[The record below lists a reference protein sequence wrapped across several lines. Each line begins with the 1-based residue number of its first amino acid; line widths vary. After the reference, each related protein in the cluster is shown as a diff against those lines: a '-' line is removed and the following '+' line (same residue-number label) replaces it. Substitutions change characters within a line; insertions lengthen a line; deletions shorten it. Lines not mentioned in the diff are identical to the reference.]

1 MLGNFME
8 FIKKYKNY
16 SLILAMFLLLNLSF
30 WAIAEHYGLNRILFN
45 VDFLLLSLFF
55 YYKNRLNAFL
65 LFCAFLIF
73 CFIEILLF
81 GLQVFPFISLN
92 DIVYFSSFIF
102 NGPVLYAFVV
112 IGAII
117 AVIFVYCLI
126 HRFVVKNINLT
137 KKDWLGIV
145 AISFVLLMVSV
156 LSNSN
161 ILTSQ
166 SYFLIKNQN
175 LSMVDIAKDGKVLE
189 ELTSDYASKPLLTQ
203 IQSNQLQSDK
213 ILFIVSE
220 SWSETAK
227 PEQQQAILKAI
238 YAQKDKFEFI
248 HQGHFTAVGA
258 TVTGEIR
265 ELCQK
270 RLMAMDTRQISA
282 DELKGCIP
290 NLLKNKGYNTYSVY
304 SGYEGL
310 YSPEYWYP
318 LAGLDK
324 RYFAPDLPNGGE
336 CKYYNSR
343 CDILLV
349 DKVKELLLS
358 SEKSFVYWLTLNTH
372 APYNDIVFIDGFD
385 CNVVGLETG
394 TAVCNNYKL
403 HYQFFTALA
412 QMIEDPQLKGI
423 EVYIVGDHPAPITDL
438 RDGLKAF
445 KGSDVAWLH
454 FKIKGDE

>member
-1 MLGNFME
+1 MFME
-8 FIKKYKNY
+8 FLKKHKDY
-16 SLILAMFLLLNLSF
+16 SLILAMLLLLNLSF
-30 WAIAEHYGLNRILFN
+30 WLIAQYYGFNRALFN
-45 VDFLLLSLFF
+45 VDFLVLSLFF
-55 YYKNRLNAFL
+55 YYKNRLNDFL
-65 LFCAFLIF
+65 LFCVFLIF
-73 CFIEILLF
+73 CFIEVLLF
-81 GLQVFPFISLN
+81 GLQVFPFVGLN
-92 DIVYFSSFIF
+92 DILYLSGFVF

-112 IGAII
+112 IFAII
-117 AVIFVYCLI
+117 AIVCVYYLI
-126 HRFVVKNINLT
+126 HRFFLKNINLT
-137 KKDWLGIV
+137 KKNWLGFV
-145 AISFVLLMVSV
+145 AISFLLLMVGV
-156 LSNSN
+156 LLNNN

-166 SYFLIKNQN
+166 SYFLIKNRN
-175 LSMVDIAKDGKVLE
+175 LSMVDITKDGKVLE
-189 ELTSDYASKPLLTQ
+189 ELKSDYASKPLLEQ
-203 IQSNQLQSDK
+203 IKNNQLQSDK

-220 SWSETAK
+220 SWSETAR

-238 YAQKDKFEFI
+238 YDKKDKFEFI

-258 TVTGEIR
+258 TVTGEMR

-282 DELKGCIP
+282 DELEDCIP
-290 NLLKNKGYNTYSVY
+290 NLLKKQGYDTYSIY

-324 RYFAPDLPNGGE
+324 RYFFKDLPEGGH
-336 CKYYNSR
+336 CKYTDAR

-372 APYNDIVFIDGFD
+372 APYNDTIFIDGFD
-385 CNVVGLETG
+385 CNAVGLETG

-412 QMIEDPQLKGI
+412 KMIEDPQLKGV

-438 RDGLKAF
+438 SDGLKAF

-454 FKIKGDE
+454 FKIKGE

>member
-1 MLGNFME
+1 M
-8 FIKKYKNY
+8 K
-16 SLILAMFLLLNLSF
+16 LIRQYQDYVLIVVTFFLINISF
-30 WAIAEHYGLNRILFN
+30 WLIAQYYGFNRIFFN

-55 YYKNRLNAFL
+55 CYKSKLNYFL
-65 LFCAFLIF
+65 FFFVFFIF
-73 CFIEILLF
+73 CFIEVLLF
-81 GLQVFPFISLN
+81 GLQVFPFIGLN
-92 DIVYFSSFIF
+92 DIIYLSSFVF
-102 NGPVLYAFVV
+102 NGPVLYAFIV
-112 IGAII
+112 IFAII
-117 AVIFVYCLI
+117 AIVFAYYLIYKFVLE
-126 HRFVVKNINLT
+126 NLNLT
-137 KKDWLGIV
+137 KKNWLAIV
-145 AISFVLLMVSV
+145 ASVFVLLMVGV

-166 SYFLIKNQN
+166 IYFVIKNRS
-175 LSMVDIAKDGKVLE
+175 LSMVDIVKDGKVLE
-189 ELTSDYASKPLLTQ
+189 ELKSDYASKPLLEQ
-203 IQSNQLQSDK
+203 IKNNQLQSDK

-248 HQGHFTAVGA
+248 RQGHFSVVGA
-258 TVTGEIR
+258 TVTGEVR
-265 ELCQK
+265 ELCQR

-282 DELKGCIP
+282 DELRDCIP
-290 NLLKNKGYNTYSVY
+290 NLLKSKGYHTYSIY
-304 SGYEGL
+304 GGDNYL

-324 RYFAPDLPNGGE
+324 RYFENDLPTGGK
-336 CKYYNSR
+336 CKYNNAR
-343 CDILLV
+343 CDILLL

-358 SEKSFVYWLTLNTH
+358 SQKSFVYWLTLNTH
-372 APYNDIVFIDGFD
+372 APYNDIIFIDEFD

-412 QMIEDPQLKGI
+412 KMIEDPQLKGV
-423 EVYIVGDHPAPITDL
+423 EFYIVGDHPAPIVDL
-438 RDGLKAF
+438 ADGLKAF
-445 KGSDVAWLH
+445 KGFDVAWLH

>member
-1 MLGNFME
+1 MCDIMK
-8 FIKKYKNY
+8 FIKKYKDY
-16 SLILAMFLLLNLSF
+16 SLILAMFLLLNLCF
-30 WAIAEHYGLNRILFN
+30 LLIAQYYGLNRALFN
-45 VDFLLLSLFF
+45 VDFLLLNLFC
-55 YYKNRLNAFL
+55 YYKNRLNAFF
-65 LFCAFLIF
+65 LFCMLFIF

-81 GLQVFPFISLN
+81 GLQVFPFVGLN
-92 DIVYFSSFIF
+92 DIIYLSGFVF

-112 IGAII
+112 IFA
-117 AVIFVYCLI
+117 
-126 HRFVVKNINLT
+126 
-137 KKDWLGIV
+137 IV
-145 AISFVLLMVSV
+145 AIFV
-156 LSNSN
+156 
-161 ILTSQ
+161 
-166 SYFLIKNQN
+166 SYYLIKKFIVDNISFSKNNWIKTIGVSSILFFTSIMIDGEGLNSQLYFFVKN
-175 LSMVDIAKDGKVLE
+175 RSLSMVEIAKDGKVLE

-324 RYFAPDLPNGGE
+324 RYFFKDLPEGGH
-336 CKYYNSR
+336 CKYTDAR
-343 CDILLV
+343 CDILLT

-438 RDGLKAF
+438 SDGLKAF

-454 FKIKGDE
+454 FKIKGE